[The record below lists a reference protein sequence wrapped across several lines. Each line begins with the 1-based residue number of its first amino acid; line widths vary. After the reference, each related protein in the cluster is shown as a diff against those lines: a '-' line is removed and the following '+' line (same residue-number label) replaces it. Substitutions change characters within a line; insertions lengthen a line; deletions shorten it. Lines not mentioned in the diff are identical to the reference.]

1 MSITKQA
8 SSDLKIKAIKY
19 YYKVNNYSLVCKI
32 FECSE
37 RSLKRQIEI
46 YEQNK
51 SVERKSRKLGSYKI
65 KKEHIK
71 FIKDTL
77 KNNNDIHIKVLYELL
92 KNKFH
97 DLDIS
102 RQYIHDLIRYN
113 NITRMAHLQQSTR
126 LAVKNTRVRI
136 LVKTYTVSQ
145 SF

>member
-37 RSLKRQIEI
+37 RSLKRWIER
-46 YEQNK
+46 YKQNK

-77 KNNNDIHIKVLYELL
+77 KIIMIFIL
-92 KNKFH
+92 KF
-97 DLDIS
+97 
-102 RQYIHDLIRYN
+102 
-113 NITRMAHLQQSTR
+113 
-126 LAVKNTRVRI
+126 
-136 LVKTYTVSQ
+136 YTNY
-145 SF
+145 

>member
-1 MSITKQA
+1 MSITKQS

-19 YYKVNNYSLVCKI
+19 YYKINNYSNVCKI

-37 RSLKRQIEI
+37 R
-46 YEQNK
+46 YEKNK

-92 KNKFH
+92 KNKFP

-102 RQYIHDLIRYN
+102 RQYIHD
-113 NITRMAHLQQSTR
+113 
-126 LAVKNTRVRI
+126 
-136 LVKTYTVSQ
+136 
-145 SF
+145 